1 MLNLYKQ
8 KRQDQAVYIRLTGIG
23 QETCVILSDD
33 SDNENYE
40 KDRMFIK
47 STVGIDDASSVILK
61 STDVTHMQT
70 AFKMF
75 WVCVFSDHGKKFWY
89 NICDDTLFKPLSKDY
104 IVQKSTDT
112 PHLYSG
118 RTQLEFQ
125 PKLQTMLI

>member
-1 MLNLYKQ
+1 VLNLYKQ

-75 WVCVFSDHGKKFWY
+75 
-89 NICDDTLFKPLSKDY
+89 
-104 IVQKSTDT
+104 
-112 PHLYSG
+112 
-118 RTQLEFQ
+118 
-125 PKLQTMLI
+125 